1 MLYAI
6 ETSEFLG
13 WLDKRPSQGSA
24 ARQNRK
30 NLVFNEF
37 SIHQS
42 PRHVQLSGPAIICTV
57 LSARFLSQSGHLI
70 VWNYRG
76 KYENPISLLP
86 PPAGLSYCAVMELI
100 SVSSRSAADPV

>member
-30 NLVFNEF
+30 NLVFNKIT
-37 SIHQS
+37 IHQTS
-42 PRHVQLSGPAIICTV
+42 RDVHVLPLRLFRA
-57 LSARFLSQSGHLI
+57 
-70 VWNYRG
+70 
-76 KYENPISLLP
+76 PSLR
-86 PPAGLSYCAVMELI
+86 YCAAMELI
-100 SVSSRSAADPV
+100 SLSSRSAADPV